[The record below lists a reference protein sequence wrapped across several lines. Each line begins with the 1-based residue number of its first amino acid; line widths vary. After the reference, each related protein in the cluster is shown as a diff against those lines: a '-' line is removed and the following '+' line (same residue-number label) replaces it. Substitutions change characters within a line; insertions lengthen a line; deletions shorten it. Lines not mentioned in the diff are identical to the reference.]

1 MNICVQLILKQVLP
15 GQTDMEVE
23 EGQEVEKRTVQS
35 YAQDPQGLELSMIM
49 FEDSQL
55 KLTPQSCLYLR
66 QTCSFSPNSHQ
77 LMALGR

>member
-55 KLTPQSCLYLR
+55 
-66 QTCSFSPNSHQ
+66 
-77 LMALGR
+77 